1 MQVSSHMVPTMNGR
15 KVKRQNEQVKR
26 ENIQVM
32 ICKDTCLTVEV
43 CRRHIEPARLM
54 QGKSTDYS

>member
-1 MQVSSHMVPTMNGR
+1 MVPTMNGR